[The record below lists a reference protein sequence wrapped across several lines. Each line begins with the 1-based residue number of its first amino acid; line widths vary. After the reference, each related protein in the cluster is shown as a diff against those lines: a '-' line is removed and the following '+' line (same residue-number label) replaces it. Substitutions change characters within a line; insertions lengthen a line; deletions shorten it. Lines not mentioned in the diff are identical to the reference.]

1 MYVSVREYLSVCAR
15 VSVCVCLSVCL
26 CVFGKPGKQG
36 YGPVPRWCVLEK
48 AADAWD
54 LCKPT
59 WDFHDA
65 LVDGEERLF
74 RLLAHFH
81 QGLNLRA
88 KIRGIRKKKTE
99 RKAKTSDKRREARG

>member
-1 MYVSVREYLSVCAR
+1 M
-15 VSVCVCLSVCL
+15 
-26 CVFGKPGKQG
+26 
-36 YGPVPRWCVLEK
+36 LEK